1 MADVR
6 STLQAVP
13 SPEVRTWG
21 SALIMTAKQD
31 LLSLLLE
38 NESMRLA
45 VWLHP
50 LDHERRHIFVSGTL
64 GNPTE
69 VGNNKSLMFSDLTSV
84 AGTLSCCDS
93 GCMGRESESC
103 RAAYGPISVVSLDKR
118 RAKAATSTP

>member
-13 SPEVRTWG
+13 SPEVRAFG

-38 NESMRLA
+38 NESMRLT

-50 LDHERRHIFVSGTL
+50 LDHERRHIFVPSTS
-64 GNPTE
+64 GNPIE
-69 VGNNKSLMFSDLTSV
+69 VGNNKTPISDNLTSE
-84 AGTLSCCDS
+84 AGTLIHCNS
-93 GCMGRESESC
+93 GCMGGESESC
-103 RAAYGPISVVSLDKR
+103 RAAYSTISVVSLDKR
-118 RAKAATSTP
+118 RAKATTSTP